1 MVLRFKSEAMRRTFL
16 KDVID
21 RQSIAKN
28 EENQKVRTALYAS
41 DYGNCQRKVYFQ
53 FFPEKYLPD
62 AKIDATLARVFD
74 NGNAVHER
82 LGGYLKREESLDF
95 RDELRVPQDELEV
108 HGRCDGI
115 CTVNAQAV
123 VVEFKSINKEM
134 VDEPKEEHM
143 GQLMFYLGM
152 MKKLRGEL
160 QVEFGVEGEGL
171 VCEGDAVSN
180 KGRAFADLSPM
191 EKWLLTTQGEIKG
204 EIIYEGKPNNQIFAF
219 SIEYDEELFKKVRL
233 WFQQVK
239 FHVDNMQVPDVKYYP
254 SKYPCSWGRGRCS
267 FFNQCY
273 GESKQENGDGL

>member
-1 MVLRFKSEAMRRTFL
+1 MVTRFTPAARNSTFL

-28 EENQKVRTALYAS
+28 EENQKIRTALYAS
-41 DYGNCQRKVYFQ
+41 DVDQCQRKVFFQ
-53 FFPEKYLPD
+53 FFPDKYQPD

-82 LGGYLKREESLDF
+82 LGGYLKREESIDF

-115 CTVNAQAV
+115 CTVNSQAV
-123 VVEFKSINKEM
+123 VVEFKSINKEK
-134 VDEPKEEHM
+134 VDEPKSEHIS
-143 GQLMFYLGM
+143 QLMFYLGM

-171 VCEGDAVSN
+171 VVCEGDAVSN
-180 KGRAFADLSPM
+180 KGRAFVDLSPM

-204 EIIYEGKPNNQIFAF
+204 EIIYEGKPNNAVYCFP
-219 SIEYDEELFKKVRL
+219 IEYDEELFKKVRL

-254 SKYPCSWGRGRCS
+254 SKFPCSWGKGRCS
-267 FFNQCY
+267 FWSRCY
-273 GESKQENGDGL
+273 GGEGKEGEE